1 MLFVSDAMAAGEA
14 AAAGGMEGFLVQV
27 VPLIVIFAV
36 FWFFLI
42 RPQQKRQKEHA
53 KMCEG
58 LTKGDE
64 VMTMGGISGRIEG
77 VDDQS
82 ISLQVAHAARCGA
95 DGSPQGIHQVLIER
109 FIRNRGPWQM
119 LPGLFFR
126 KRHKRMRTAL

>member
-82 ISLQVAHAARCGA
+82 ISLQASSSGSATSERARLSKSGRRA
-95 DGSPQGIHQVLIER
+95 SKDMMSV
-109 FIRNRGPWQM
+109 
-119 LPGLFFR
+119 FR
-126 KRHKRMRTAL
+126 SLSLNQ

>member
-27 VPLIVIFAV
+27 VPLIVIF
-36 FWFFLI
+36 I

-82 ISLQVAHAARCGA
+82 ISLQVAAVDGKPVVIRMQRAAVQMVLPK
-95 DGSPQGIHQVLIER
+95 GSIK
-109 FIRNRGPWQM
+109 F
-119 LPGLFFR
+119 
-126 KRHKRMRTAL
+126 